1 MEKLLFRLKKT
12 KPVIQNIPDE
22 GELENTVLMFN
33 KNIFEIWL
41 LLLGIIATRYLV
53 FKEKIDKIHN
63 KFKKYLE
70 T

>member
-1 MEKLLFRLKKT
+1 MKKT